1 MSRVPAAKRRRLSPP
16 EGDSAVSPPPKKD
29 STSNFLANA
38 SKWNLE
44 QDYEQRPRKLKKQK
58 ENGKLP
64 VRTADGWIAPAAETG
79 QEKEEDNSSDSFL
92 GSGDEAEQEEQVEE
106 VVEEKPKISPKQQI
120 LEAKEELARI
130 AGLLNEDPEEHI
142 GALKTLAA
150 IAASSNITVR
160 KLALMTQSAIYKDLI
175 PGYRIRPL
183 SEDSMTEKV
192 SKEVRKLRNFE
203 QKLVSGY
210 QAYIESLAKLAKPS
224 GVNNTSEQSSGL
236 ASVAITCAC
245 NMLLAVP
252 HFNFRGEL
260 LQILVGKLSTR
271 HVDKDFAL
279 CRKTLEQLFREDEDG
294 NSSLEAVTMLT
305 KMMKAKNY
313 HFDESVLNIFL
324 HLRLLSEL
332 SVKASYDSIDK
343 PDEQDYAGKKIKQK
357 REFRTKKLRKQLKEN
372 KKIAKEMEE
381 ADAAV
386 SHEERDRMQAETL
399 KMVFVAYFR
408 ILKARSQRLMGA
420 VLEGLAKY
428 AHLINQNFFGDILE
442 ALRDI
447 ISTAELWSAAAADED
462 EDAEDEDD
470 EDEDLPERNL
480 TRESLLC
487 VITAFALL
495 QGQDVAKSAST
506 LRLDLSFFITH
517 LYRTLHAVSLNPNI
531 ELSANSL
538 HLPDPHASE
547 EQTPTTNKI
556 NVQTTIVLLI
566 RSLSSVLLPPTALR
580 AVPPLRIAAF
590 CKQLMTIA
598 LQLPEKSCTA
608 MLGLLNQVTKAH
620 GRKVNALWIT
630 EERRGDGVFD
640 ALKPEI
646 EGSNPFAG
654 TVWEGELLRK
664 HYSPTIRDAVLGM
677 EKNVLDA
684 RLYRYR
690 ALKIAPTRNGR
701 SLIQTSPFPNTLGLE
716 REILPEN
723 MGVCRVAYYISNALL
738 GSVLFNKTT
747 FAGTTFTTDF
757 NKTKADQHWQFWSVD
772 TEYYMLRTKES
783 GPYGFLATFY
793 SDKEATAGFTRPRM
807 VQANVSDDSIYWK
820 ISPWG
825 DGTFFLSNK
834 KNGTAWHL
842 ARQASLMAM
851 DSNVQD
857 KPDGQRWNFR
867 TFNESIDNPKF
878 STIDLSMGKS
888 TATTITSSNPST
900 SQTDTATSQT
910 SPPSSATTNGLNSGP
925 SSPSSLSTSAK
936 LAIGLS
942 VSLFVVIA
950 LVILGLFLWKKRRQ
964 SQNRHQIPSIADSK
978 DLDKVYEADHER
990 TVKYEMSSQQEYA
1003 ELSYN
1008 PRPVEMPLNLPPGE
1022 LPSSPLQSP

>member
-1 MSRVPAAKRRRLSPP
+1 MLPMSRVPAAKRRRLSPP
-16 EGDSAVSPPPKKD
+16 EADGAASPPSKD
-29 STSNFLANA
+29 SSSNIVANA

-44 QDYEQRPRKLKKQK
+44 QDYEQRPRKVKKQK

-64 VRTADGWIAPAAETG
+64 VRTADGWEAPAMAPE
-79 QEKEEDNSSDSFL
+79 QEKREDDSDSFL
-92 GSGDEAEQEEQVEE
+92 GSGEDESAEQEAQLENEAVEE
-106 VVEEKPKISPKQQI
+106 PKIPPRQQI

-130 AGLLNEDPEEHI
+130 AGLVNEDPEEHI

-150 IAASSNITVR
+150 IAASPNVTVR

-183 SEDSMTEKV
+183 SEENMTEKV

-210 QAYIESLAKLAKPS
+210 QAYIDNLAKLAKPN
-224 GVNNTSEQSSGL
+224 GPGKRASEQSSGL

-245 NMLLAVP
+245 SMLLAVP
-252 HFNFRGEL
+252 HFNFRGDL

-271 HVDKDFAL
+271 HVDKDFVA

-294 NSSLEAVTMLT
+294 TASLEAVTMLT

-313 HFDESVLNIFL
+313 HFDESVLNTFL

-332 SVKASYDSIDK
+332 SVKASYDSVDK
-343 PDEQDYAGKKIKQK
+343 PEEQDYAGKKIKQQ
-357 REFRTKKLRKQLKEN
+357 REFRTKKLRKQMKEN

-381 ADAAV
+381 ADAVV
-386 SHEERDRMQAETL
+386 SHEERDRMQSETL

-408 ILKARSQRLMGA
+408 ILKARSQKLMGA

-428 AHLINQNFFGDILE
+428 AHLINQHFFGDILE

-447 ISTAELWSAAAADED
+447 ISTAELWAAAAADDDD
-462 EDAEDEDD
+462 EENDEEEDEDD
-470 EDEDLPERNL
+470 ELPERNL

-506 LRLDLSFFITH
+506 LKLDLSFFITH
-517 LYRTLHAVSLNPNI
+517 LYRTLHAVSLNPDI
-531 ELSANSL
+531 EFSVNSL
-538 HLPDPHASE
+538 HLPDPNAPE
-547 EQTPTTNKI
+547 AQTPTTNKV

-608 MLGLLNQVTKAH
+608 MLGLLTQVTKAH

-664 HYSPTIRDAVLGM
+664 HYSPTIRQAVVGV

-684 RLYRYR
+684 R
-690 ALKIAPTRNGR
+690 
-701 SLIQTSPFPNTLGLE
+701 
-716 REILPEN
+716 
-723 MGVCRVAYYISNALL
+723 
-738 GSVLFNKTT
+738 
-747 FAGTTFTTDF
+747 
-757 NKTKADQHWQFWSVD
+757 
-772 TEYYMLRTKES
+772 
-783 GPYGFLATFY
+783 
-793 SDKEATAGFTRPRM
+793 
-807 VQANVSDDSIYWK
+807 
-820 ISPWG
+820 
-825 DGTFFLSNK
+825 
-834 KNGTAWHL
+834 
-842 ARQASLMAM
+842 
-851 DSNVQD
+851 
-857 KPDGQRWNFR
+857 
-867 TFNESIDNPKF
+867 
-878 STIDLSMGKS
+878 
-888 TATTITSSNPST
+888 
-900 SQTDTATSQT
+900 
-910 SPPSSATTNGLNSGP
+910 
-925 SSPSSLSTSAK
+925 
-936 LAIGLS
+936 
-942 VSLFVVIA
+942 
-950 LVILGLFLWKKRRQ
+950 
-964 SQNRHQIPSIADSK
+964 
-978 DLDKVYEADHER
+978 
-990 TVKYEMSSQQEYA
+990 
-1003 ELSYN
+1003 
-1008 PRPVEMPLNLPPGE
+1008 
-1022 LPSSPLQSP
+1022 